1 MKSSKKNVI
10 YYILDDNNV
19 LYSYNFGGLLSPY
32 LCDLSF
38 KYFCKKYPNKQ
49 FYKIRS
55 DLISILE
62 NICIDNDYLHVF
74 RRFN

>member
-19 LYSYNFGGLLSPY
+19 LYSYHFGGLLSPY

-38 KYFCKKYPNKQ
+38 KYICKKYPNKQ
-49 FYKIRS
+49 FYKIES
-55 DLISILE
+55 NLISILE
-62 NICIDNDYLHVF
+62 NISIDNDYLKVF